1 VTGTAPPAPQPPAPA
16 PDPAPPVPPWRSRV
30 DAVLWWHPTAPA
42 SRGLVP
48 AELGRPLP
56 VALGGLIAYR
66 EGPVG
71 PYGELFAAVGVLRGA
86 RAAGHVP
93 FMAVDS
99 AASIAGGRANW
110 ALPKEACTFAGADP
124 GRPGRLGARGEGWEL
139 SATARRRPRRLPLAA
154 AGACAQLW
162 PDGIVRTFGV
172 TLRGSA
178 WAGSVEVVP
187 APGSAPAAWLAP
199 GRHPALLLS
208 GAQVVGPPAAR

>member
-1 VTGTAPPAPQPPAPA
+1 VTGGAGPASPP
-16 PDPAPPVPPWRSRV
+16 PPWHSRV
-30 DAVLWWHPTAPA
+30 DAVLWWHRAPA
-42 SRGLVP
+42 GAAALLPP
-48 AELGRPLP
+48 ALGRTLPL
-56 VALGGLIAYR
+56 VLGGLISYR

-71 PYGELFAAVGVLRGA
+71 PYGEAFAAVATLAGHRL
-86 RAAGHVP
+86 AGHVP

-99 AASIAGGRANW
+99 APSIAGGRANW

>member
-1 VTGTAPPAPQPPAPA
+1 MTGTAPPAPQPPAPA
-16 PDPAPPVPPWRSRV
+16 PDPSPPVPPWRSRV

-99 AASIAGGRANW
+99 AASVAGGRANW
-110 ALPKEACTFAGADP
+110 ALPKELAALEGDP
-124 GRPGRLGARGEGWEL
+124 GRPGRVAARGEGW
-139 SATARRRPRRLPLAA
+139 AVAAAARARPRALPAWAA
-154 AGACAQLW
+154 AACAQVW
-162 PDGIVRTFGV
+162 PGGAVRTFPV
-172 TLRGSA
+172 RVRGRA
-178 WAGSVEVVP
+178 RLGSVEVEV
-187 APGSAPAAWLAP
+187 APGSPPAAWLRQ
-199 GRHPALLLS
+199 GRHPAVFLS
-208 GAQVVGPPAAR
+208 GLQVVGAPRP